1 MQIGPMRPAELA
13 LFAPLT
19 VGSRL
24 GPATITGFQSGD
36 GNLIVNVT
44 FGSTPQIFRVAR
56 TGPFTATSH
65 LRATGPFTVYLVGS
79 GTGSNQAEIA
89 QAWHALE
96 AVLARHTSDHV
107 PENLNPCCPFNG
119 SRA

>member
-1 MQIGPMRPAELA
+1 MHIGPMSPAELA

-19 VGSRL
+19 VGSPL
-24 GPATITGFQSGD
+24 GPATVASFQSGD
-36 GNLIVNVT
+36 GTLIVNVT

-56 TGPFTATSH
+56 TGPFTRTAQ
-65 LRATGPFTVYLVGS
+65 LRAIGPFTVYLVGS
-79 GTGSNQAEIA
+79 GTGTDQTAIT

-96 AVLARHTSDHV
+96 AVLARHTSGHV

-119 SRA
+119 SRP

>member
-1 MQIGPMRPAELA
+1 MNPAELA

-19 VGSRL
+19 VGSHL
-24 GPATITGFQSGD
+24 GTATITSFQSGD
-36 GNLIVNVT
+36 GTLIVNVT

-65 LRATGPFTVYLVGS
+65 LRAIGPFTVYLVGS
-79 GTGSNQAEIA
+79 GTGTNQTEIA
-89 QAWHALE
+89 QAWRALE
-96 AVLARHTSDHV
+96 AVLARHTSGHV
-107 PENLNPCCPFNG
+107 PENLRPCCTFNG